1 MLYSSVTF
9 LFLFLPLALLAYYIV
24 PNRFRNI
31 VLLAASLFF
40 YAWGSLPYV
49 ALLVLSVIVNY
60 FFGRQIRRYI
70 SYGYAPTGIMAGAI
84 AFNVGLLFVFKYL
97 GSFIGFLGASGSAAM
112 TFRNLA
118 VPLGISFYTLQAIS
132 YLIEIYRGDAR
143 PQKKIV
149 NFAVYLTLFPLM
161 LAGPAEGYAGLE
173 KQIKRRKFS
182 WGTFGH
188 GVYIFLIGLAKKVVL
203 ANGIGLLFS
212 TVSSD
217 VNAGRA
223 VPGTAWVGVIAF
235 MLQIYFNFSGYTDMA
250 IGLAGMFGF
259 RIRKNF
265 NYPYTARSIRDFL
278 NRWNLSVTRWFQEY
292 LYVPLSG
299 GRPMNVSRNVL
310 ISLIVWGIM
319 GFWYGPSLTL
329 VVWSLYCA
337 VIMMLEKFVW
347 GKALKRL
354 PVVVQHL
361 YSLVILLIGWV
372 FFFSD
377 SLVNAV
383 HYLGTMFGAAAFS
396 GSVRTVFY
404 LLSSNWLLLVVGIIC
419 CTAIP
424 ARLMSALA
432 GRDKRRAAYIIV
444 MILLFILS
452 LACLVVG

>member
-9 LFLFLPLALLAYYIV
+9 LVLFLPVALLAYYIV

-60 FFGRQIRRYI
+60 FFGRQIRRI
-70 SYGYAPTGIMAGAI
+70 TSAGYPANGILAWAI
-84 AFNVGLLFVFKYL
+84 VFNVGLLFVFKYL
-97 GSFIGFLGASGSAAM
+97 GPFVEFLGASGSAAM
-112 TFRNLA
+112 TLRNLI
-118 VPLGISFYTLQAIS
+118 VPLGISFYTLQAVS

-161 LAGPAEGYAGLE
+161 LAGPAEGYSALE

-188 GVYIFLIGLAKKVVL
+188 GVYMFLIGLTKTVVL
-203 ANGIGLLFS
+203 ANGIGVLFA
-212 TVSSD
+212 TVYSD

-223 VPGTAWVGVIAF
+223 VPGTAWVGAIAF

-250 IGLAGMFGF
+250 MGLAGMFGF
-259 RIRKNF
+259 RIGKNF
-265 NYPYTARSIRDFL
+265 NHPYTARNIRDFL
-278 NRWNLSVTRWFQEY
+278 NRWNISVTGWFRDY
-292 LYVPLSG
+292 VYVPLSG
-299 GRPMNVSRNVL
+299 GRPMTVSRNVL
-310 ISLIVWGIM
+310 ISLIVWALM

-337 VIMMLEKFVW
+337 VIMSLEKFVW
-347 GKALKRL
+347 GRALSRL

-361 YSLVILLIGWV
+361 YALVILLIGWV

-377 SLVNAV
+377 SLANAV
-383 HYLGTMFGAAAFS
+383 HYLGTMFGAASFS

-404 LLSSNWLLLVVGIIC
+404 LLSSNWLLLLVGIIC

-424 ARLMSALA
+424 ARLVSALA
-432 GRDKRRAAYIIV
+432 GRDKRRAVYIIV